1 MGKAYANRKKSELR
15 NENDF
20 YETPYSLTWE
30 LQKLNII
37 KPRKIIIDPC
47 CGNYAISKWFRETN
61 TVIEKDLKYG
71 DDFFKDNYD
80 DLQFDY
86 AILNPPFDL
95 WDKFI
100 EKSKKIAK
108 TVIAIGKTDYFSC
121 YQRLQNDIWKGLS
134 DVYIFNR
141 KVDYQFPIMESGE
154 FGVGSL
160 TSGWFVWK
168 YDYPEDFSA
177 KLHFI
182 DVQKYA
188 KLGGYKSWVKKNN
201 SPLFE

>member
-15 NENDF
+15 YENDF

-95 WDKFI
+95 WDKYI

-141 KVDYQFPIMESGE
+141 KVDYQFPTMESGE

>member
-121 YQRLQNDIWKGLS
+121 YQRLYNDIWKGLS

-141 KVDYQFPIMESGE
+141 KVDYQFPTMESGE

>member
-71 DDFFKDNYD
+71 DDFFIDNYA

-86 AILNPPFDL
+86 AILNTPFDL

-141 KVDYQFPIMESGE
+141 KVDYQFPTMESGE

>member
-15 NENDF
+15 YENDF

-95 WDKFI
+95 
-100 EKSKKIAK
+100 
-108 TVIAIGKTDYFSC
+108 
-121 YQRLQNDIWKGLS
+121 
-134 DVYIFNR
+134 
-141 KVDYQFPIMESGE
+141 
-154 FGVGSL
+154 
-160 TSGWFVWK
+160 
-168 YDYPEDFSA
+168 
-177 KLHFI
+177 
-182 DVQKYA
+182 
-188 KLGGYKSWVKKNN
+188 
-201 SPLFE
+201 

>member
-20 YETPYSLTWE
+20 YETPYSLIWE

-37 KPRKIIIDPC
+37 KPRKTIIDPC

-108 TVIAIGKTDYFSC
+108 AVIAIGKTDYFSC

-141 KVDYQFPIMESGE
+141 KVDYQFPTMESGE

-168 YDYPEDFSA
+168 YDYPEDFHIVD
-177 KLHFI
+177 LE
-182 DVQKYA
+182 DLY
-188 KLGGYKSWVKKNN
+188 GYV
-201 SPLFE
+201 